1 VLQRSSFGFS
11 GTYGDRRFFD
21 LGDLDSTEIAGGISF
36 SRQIDPIR
44 KLGVALT
51 GSHIEYADSSN
62 EYEIYRAFARYESEL
77 ASGAVIIDVGA
88 NRVEDQLSERVSDT
102 EPMFRLSWNRDVATR
117 SNLTLGVQRQIVD
130 LGSSIVPGST
140 SGLNQQRP
148 GRLTPFAQ
156 PFEESRVDVGFN
168 TRTPVTDF
176 SIGAGY
182 SEQEFEQDLQQN
194 QDFAFLQL
202 RVQRSIGRG
211 FGVSI
216 APQFRTIETEG
227 VPDRSDEIFVTA
239 SFFKDFR
246 RRVRVGIS
254 YQYFDRA
261 GDPVTAFRENQYR
274 IDLATLFRGTR

>member
-1 VLQRSSFGFS
+1 
-11 GTYGDRRFFD
+11 
-21 LGDLDSTEIAGGISF
+21 
-36 SRQIDPIR
+36 
-44 KLGVALT
+44 
-51 GSHIEYADSSN
+51 
-62 EYEIYRAFARYESEL
+62 
-77 ASGAVIIDVGA
+77 
-88 NRVEDQLSERVSDT
+88 
-102 EPMFRLSWNRDVATR
+102 
-117 SNLTLGVQRQIVD
+117 
-130 LGSSIVPGST
+130 
-140 SGLNQQRP
+140 
-148 GRLTPFAQ
+148 
-156 PFEESRVDVGFN
+156 VDVGFN